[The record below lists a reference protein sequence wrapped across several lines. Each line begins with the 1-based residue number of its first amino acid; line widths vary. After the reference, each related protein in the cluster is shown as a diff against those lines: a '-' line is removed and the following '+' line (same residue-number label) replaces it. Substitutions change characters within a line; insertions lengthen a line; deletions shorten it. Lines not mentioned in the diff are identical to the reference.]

1 MAFEQAAI
9 NYAAEYGK
17 ALANAYPYL
26 SYFPEVWGS
35 PNSTL
40 YRPGQGKTIYV
51 PSMEVSGA
59 TAVDRDT
66 ITGTFNRNFNNEY
79 QALTMA
85 MDREWSTLVDPMDIV
100 QTNEV
105 VTIANITK
113 TFNEFQKVPEMDA
126 YASEKLA
133 FYANGFGGV
142 VSTSLTADNILGQ
155 WDAALAYMID
165 QRIPV
170 DRIVC
175 KMTPAAYVLLKSA
188 AGVTRF
194 VSIDGSALGIN
205 RNVASLD
212 GVKITQVPKDM
223 MKTAYTFTT
232 GWVVTGGAT
241 QVNFILFDPM
251 ALVAP
256 VIYDT
261 SMMTAPTAQS
271 KGKWLYYERYYYDIF
286 SLNKRQAGFYA
297 NMTGVLG
304 TLTVTSVA
312 GTAAS
317 GDTVVTATGA
327 NIKTNGLPE
336 YGLTLYVT
344 SNNTSAPTVTYGAA
358 LPGTVTWAAV
368 TANPMTIAS
377 QTAGKYVTFAL
388 VNNQTGYAVS
398 AGSAV
403 EVVKS

>member
-1 MAFEQAAI
+1 M
-9 NYAAEYGK
+9 
-17 ALANAYPYL
+17 
-26 SYFPEVWGS
+26 
-35 PNSTL
+35 
-40 YRPGQGKTIYV
+40 
-51 PSMEVSGA
+51 
-59 TAVDRDT
+59 
-66 ITGTFNRNFNNEY
+66 
-79 QALTMA
+79 
-85 MDREWSTLVDPMDIV
+85 
-100 QTNEV
+100 
-105 VTIANITK
+105 
-113 TFNEFQKVPEMDA
+113 EMDA

-133 FYANGFGGV
+133 GFANGFGGV

-170 DRIVC
+170 DRIIC

-256 VIYDT
+256 VVYDT

-327 NIKTNGLPE
+327 NIKANGLPE

-344 SNNTSAPTVTYGAA
+344 SNNTSAPSVTYGAA
-358 LPGTVTWAAV
+358 LPGTVTWTAV